1 MVQNLI
7 WLITSEDAPTYI
19 SNISVLYKYSKVGR
33 PKIDNSLFQA
43 LEIKT
48 NLTIWLF
55 VVVIGLGTLVN
66 MHYFLAENVIFSIF
80 LAVIPGTSIYKYKI
94 FFLITE

>member
-1 MVQNLI
+1 M
-7 WLITSEDAPTYI
+7 
-19 SNISVLYKYSKVGR
+19 GR

-48 NLTIWLF
+48 NLTVWLF

-66 MHYFLAENVIFSIF
+66 MHYFLAENVIFFIF
-80 LAVIPGTSIYKYKI
+80 LSVKPVLPGTSY
-94 FFLITE
+94 L